1 MRYSDINKRYT
12 EIVAEYIAKG
22 YTINTTTMSGH
33 QGETAKIDLTNGTE
47 IIRIMIDSFRNW
59 KANEEGHEI
68 IVGKS
73 TDDDVKPNSESTWGT
88 IWNGKLEVI
97 YTERFYKIG
106 EDRKNGTYYG
116 TAAEASCATAI
127 RGKRYRYRHNSRKQ
141 YEPNAKAME
150 IAERIVRNKMG
161 VKRVVKADVKMTK
174 DKAAYTVYYHGKAY
188 KLH

>member
-12 EIVAEYIAKG
+12 EIVAEYMAKG

-47 IIRIMIDSFRNW
+47 IIRIMIDSFHNW

-73 TDDDVKPNSESTWGT
+73 TDDVEPNSESTWGT

-106 EDRKNGTYYG
+106 EDHKNGTYYG
-116 TAAEASCATAI
+116 TAAEAKAAHDI
-127 RGKRYRYRHNSRKQ
+127 RVKRYRYSRDRSK
-141 YEPNAKAME
+141 EFEASAKAME

-161 VKRVVKADVKMTK
+161 VKRVTKSDVKLIK
-174 DKAAYTVYYHGKAY
+174 SNGEYTVYYRGKAH